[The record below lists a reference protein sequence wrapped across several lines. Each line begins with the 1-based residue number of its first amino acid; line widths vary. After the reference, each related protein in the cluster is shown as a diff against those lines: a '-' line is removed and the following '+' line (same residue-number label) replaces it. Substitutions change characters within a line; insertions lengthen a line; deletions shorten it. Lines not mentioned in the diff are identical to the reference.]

1 MKTKQKIPAILLMSI
16 SLAAPAL
23 AETIQCRAESANI
36 IAGLKSESSEQIE
49 SEALVLARRAA
60 LIMCERKL
68 NVDLRTAN
76 RDEENS
82 ETGIAETVDTIESPK
97 EKRRGFLGLSL
108 EKTERNE
115 GHRRLQKRN

>member
-16 SLAAPAL
+16 SLSAPAL

-82 ETGIAETVDTIESPK
+82 ETVDASESAK
-97 EKRRGFLGLSL
+97 EKRRGFLGLSF